1 MSVATI
7 LCAILLVVCS
17 VALIVVVALQHNR
30 GGGMSALTGNNGN
43 NSGKGQGA
51 KREFM
56 LKQLTVIF
64 GLLFIVVV
72 FALNIVVSV
81 GLG

>member
-1 MSVATI
+1 
-7 LCAILLVVCS
+7 
-17 VALIVVVALQHNR
+17 
-30 GGGMSALTGNNGN
+30 
-43 NSGKGQGA
+43 
-51 KREFM
+51 M

-72 FALNIVVSV
+72 FALNIVVAV